1 MAARVERIQRRHH
14 KRAASFSRTA
24 FFLPDRDGFRDSH
37 GDREGNNSAGI
48 EVRCRFNPSPKER
61 QLRRGGVS
69 AESTALLTL
78 TLTEY
83 KEKLRDF
90 DGSHAGSQFAVRDIG
105 EGEDEIYDIA
115 SGPTPSGMHGTQDMV
130 YGLFREDRG

>member
-1 MAARVERIQRRHH
+1 MATRVERIQRRHH
-14 KRAASFSRTA
+14 KRAPSFSRSA
-24 FFLPDRDGFRDSH
+24 YFLPNRAGIRDSH

-48 EVRCRFNPSPKER
+48 EVDCRFYPSPTER

-69 AESTALLTL
+69 AESTALLKVTR
-78 TLTEY
+78 TEY
-83 KEKLRDF
+83 EKELRDF

-105 EGEDEIYDIA
+105 EGGDEVYDIV

-130 YGLFREDRG
+130 YGLFREDR